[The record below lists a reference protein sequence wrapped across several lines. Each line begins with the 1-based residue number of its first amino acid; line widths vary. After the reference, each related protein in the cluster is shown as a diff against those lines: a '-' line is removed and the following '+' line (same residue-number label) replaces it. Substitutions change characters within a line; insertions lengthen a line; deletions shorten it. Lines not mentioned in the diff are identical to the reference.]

1 MLFITEVQVIEEEGG
16 LLVSPGSYT
25 VLNSHPE
32 GKKVPLAVTRPTM
45 IESVIIFRILS
56 TDLKCLSGPMAY
68 AMEVE
73 SNPPLDL
80 LEALTLLEVIPP
92 GAFSK
97 IYESIDQYDLGP
109 KKQELNG

>member
-1 MLFITEVQVIEEEGG
+1 MLFITEVQVIEGEGG

-25 VLNSHPE
+25 VLHSHPE
-32 GKKVPLAVTRPTM
+32 GEKVPLAVTRPTM
-45 IESVIIFRILS
+45 IESVIVFRILS
-56 TDLKCLSGPMAY
+56 ADLKCLSGPMAY
-68 AMEVE
+68 AKEIE

-80 LEALTLLEVIPP
+80 LEALTLLEVISP
-92 GAFSK
+92 GALSK